1 MALALLAVVTV
12 DAKKLELK
20 DITRGMFRGM
30 TVGDVQPMP
39 DGETYAQLSND
50 GHRIVQYS
58 FKTGKEVATLFDVA
72 TVKGDKLDDIDGY
85 IMSPDGKR
93 ILIQTKTQRIYR
105 HSFTAQYYIY
115 TIRNNRIVPLSK
127 NGPQQTPLFSPDGV
141 QIAFVRDGNIFIVK
155 LLYDNA
161 EMQVT
166 KDGKKNLV
174 INGIPDWVNEE
185 EFSQNRAM
193 VFSADSRQIV
203 WVRYDESAVNE
214 CFIPMTKGGYSYK
227 YPVAGEQN
235 STVSV
240 WSYDVPSRQTRQLQ
254 VPIEKDGYVSRLVA
268 TADSSKVAVFT
279 LNRHQDCL
287 RIYMAN
293 PLTTVSKLAVE
304 DKVNKYVRDQ
314 TYSNAII
321 SSRHILLPS
330 DRDGNMHLYLYNFN
344 GQLLRQVEQGDYEVS
359 DVYGYDELT
368 GRYRSA
374 CVGGL

>member
-1 MALALLAVVTV
+1 MALALLVVVAV
-12 DAKKLELK
+12 DAKKLDLK
-20 DITRGMFRGM
+20 EITRGLFRGE
-30 TVGDVQPMP
+30 TVSDVQPLA
-39 DGETYAQLSND
+39 DGESYAQLSSD
-50 GHRIVQYS
+50 GRRIVQYS
-58 FKTGKEVATLFDVA
+58 FKTGKEVGTLFDVA

-93 ILIQTKTQRIYR
+93 ILIQTKTRRIYR
-105 HSFTAQYYIY
+105 RSFTANYYIY
-115 TIRNNRIVPLSK
+115 TIHNNRIIPLSK

-166 KDGKKNLV
+166 KDGKKNQV

-203 WVRYDESAVNE
+203 WLRYDESAVSE
-214 CFIPMTKGGYSYK
+214 CFIPMTKGGFSYK

-268 TADSSKVAVFT
+268 
-279 LNRHQDCL
+279 DCRL
-287 RIYMAN
+287 HAE
-293 PLTTVSKLAVE
+293 PPSG
-304 DKVNKYVRDQ
+304 
-314 TYSNAII
+314 
-321 SSRHILLPS
+321 LPA
-330 DRDGNMHLYLYNFN
+330 HLY
-344 GQLLRQVEQGDYEVS
+344 GQSTDHRQQVGRRRQGRQV
-359 DVYGYDELT
+359 
-368 GRYRSA
+368 
-374 CVGGL
+374 CP